1 MKEKLLRAIEKKVK
15 GIMANLTKLDWEEY
29 KNFDLKRI
37 FEMLD
42 CEWKEVFRLDKER
55 IIVCRSWFP
64 VDVFGN
70 LPYGCNTQINVL
82 SLVNLKTGYRKEV
95 DWFYWSQWDSY
106 SKRFRSSQEWIH
118 HCLEA
123 GKMR

>member
-1 MKEKLLRAIEKKVK
+1 MKEKLLRAIEEKEES
-15 GIMANLTKLDWEEY
+15 IMANLVRLNREEY
-29 KNFDLKRI
+29 KNFNLKRR

-42 CEWKEVFRLDKER
+42 CERKEVFRLDEER

-95 DWFYWSQWDSY
+95 DCFYWSQWNS
-106 SKRFRSSQEWIH
+106 SSERFRSNQEWIRF
-118 HCLEA
+118 CL
-123 GKMR
+123 RYR